1 MVRYRPE
8 ANAGLVSS
16 ASNSGDDSEL
26 ARGLD
31 VIGADHV
38 SVYSQPVSDLAPG
51 DTLEAL
57 SEVQVETADH
67 RAAVHSTLVLADDPS
82 DTSGTPLQADNL
94 TEVNPYMGKL
104 PIHDST
110 AWTVPGGVSGSGF
123 VNLVMWGEQLQTL
136 GTAPDDE
143 IEITPDAG
151 RLIVQH
157 LRPVDNEPPD
167 ASMTAGPSGLTSRS
181 DPRVHLHLQ

>member
-26 ARGLD
+26 GGGLD

-67 RAAVHSTLVLADDPS
+67 RAAVHSALVLADDPS

-94 TEVNPYMGKL
+94 TEVSPYMGKL

-123 VNLVMWGEQLQTL
+123 VNLVMWGSSCRPW
-136 GTAPDDE
+136 AP
-143 IEITPDAG
+143 
-151 RLIVQH
+151 
-157 LRPVDNEPPD
+157 RP
-167 ASMTAGPSGLTSRS
+167 TTRSRS
-181 DPRVHLHLQ
+181 PQTRVG